1 MNSNLDTVLY
11 RYIYILNR
19 KSLKSLKKILFLLL
33 SAALIS
39 ASLGVDIVDIP
50 QESVLIEKAPFNAM
64 ATPWA
69 DSIFQS
75 MTLEEKIGQLFS
87 IAAYSNKDETHK
99 KKVLELIQKHHVG
112 GLTFFQGGPIRQA
125 MLTNDYQKAS
135 KIPLMIAIDGEWG
148 LSMRLDST
156 VKYPWQ
162 MTLGA
167 IQDDSLIYEMGLQV
181 AEQFRRL
188 GVHVNFAPVVDVNN
202 NPNNPV
208 IFARSFGENK
218 YNVAE
223 KGIAYMK
230 GMQAGGLLANAKHFP
245 GHGDTDK
252 DSHKT
257 LPVVNYD
264 RARLDSVE
272 LYPFKEIIKS
282 GIGSMMTAHLYLP
295 KLTADKKA
303 SSLTKEI
310 VDTMLQQQL
319 GFGGLIFTDGL
330 NMGGVAKYQ
339 ASEEI
344 DLQALIA
351 GNDVLLLSQDV
362 PKAIELIKVALE
374 DGRLTQAAIDRSVRK
389 VLRAKEWLNIQ
400 YGDSVKL
407 ANLYEELNQAKYEYL
422 NRQLSEASLTVVRN
436 KENRIPFRKIA
447 KKRIVSIAFTDDMV
461 GFSAFQDGLNLYS
474 KVDRLNFNRLAV
486 SAQKSLMDTLLTYD
500 EIIVSVHKSNKH
512 PWIKAEVN
520 TEFKNFLNIL
530 RLKKKV
536 SLVLFG
542 NAYCLQDFLAAEFTD
557 VLVVAYQN
565 SEVAQN
571 LTAQLFFG
579 GVKANGQ
586 LPVSVSSRMRAGM
599 GLETAEVFR
608 MKYTNPEEL
617 GLRTMD
623 LVGIDS
629 IVEEGMREKAFP
641 GAQVYIAKEG
651 KVIFH
656 KSYGNHTYEGS
667 QKVLN
672 TDLYDIASVTKI
684 TSTLLALMDL
694 EGKGKLSLDDELG
707 KHLKITRGT
716 PYENLILRDIL
727 AHQAGLAAWIPF
739 YNKTLT
745 QGQPKPELY
754 SKDSSAIYSTRVTAN
769 LYIKSSY
776 RDTIFSRILNRAEV
790 SSKKEYKYSD
800 VGYYFIKEIVEKL
813 TKEPI
818 EQYNLENFYSPLGMS
833 RTGFK
838 PTQTYPLA
846 EIVPTERDKYFRQ
859 ELIHGDVH
867 DPGAAM
873 LGGVG
878 GHAGL
883 FADANDLGKL
893 MQMYLD
899 DGVFGGE
906 RYLQSG
912 IVAAYAKCQF
922 CADSIPMGKE
932 ENRRAAGFDKPQYH
946 GNPGPTCEC
955 VSMNSFGH
963 SGFTG
968 TLAWAD
974 PDEQIVYIFLSNRI
988 YPEATNKK
996 LLSLNI
1002 RTRIQEEIYKAINDS
1017 KMRTSQANIN

>member
-1 MNSNLDTVLY
+1 
-11 RYIYILNR
+11 
-19 KSLKSLKKILFLLL
+19 LKKIFFIVL
-33 SAALIS
+33 SILLIS
-39 ASLGVDIVDIP
+39 ISLGVNRIETLQQTALP
-50 QESVLIEKAPFNAM
+50 EKAPFNRI

-69 DSIFQS
+69 DSIFL
-75 MTLEEKIGQLFS
+75 TLSLDEKIGQLFS
-87 IAAYSNKDETHK
+87 VAAYSNLGAAHK
-99 KKVLELIQKHHVG
+99 KEILDLINELHIG
-112 GLTFFQGGPIRQA
+112 GLTFFQGGPVRQA
-125 MLTNDYQKAS
+125 MLTNEYQEAA

-167 IQDDSLIYEMGLQV
+167 IQNDSLIYQMGLQV

-208 IFARSFGENK
+208 IFARSFGEDK
-218 YNVAE
+218 YNVAQ

-257 LPVVNYD
+257 LPVVSHD
-264 RARLDSVE
+264 MARIDSIE
-272 LYPFKEIIKS
+272 LYPFKQIIQS

-295 KLTADKKA
+295 ELTSEKKA

-310 VDTMLQQQL
+310 VDTLLQQQL
-319 GFGGLIFTDGL
+319 GFDGLIFTDGL

-339 ASEEI
+339 TSEEI

-362 PKAIELIKVALE
+362 PKAIELIKVALLE
-374 DGRLTQAAIDRSVRK
+374 GRLSQASIDNSVMK
-389 VLRAKEWLNIQ
+389 VLKAKEWLKIES
-400 YGDSVKL
+400 GDSVELK
-407 ANLYEELNQAKYEYL
+407 NLYEDLNQPKFECL
-422 NRQLSEASLTVVRN
+422 NRQLSEASLTVIRN
-436 KENRIPFRKIA
+436 KGNRIPFKKIA
-447 KKRIVSIAFTDDMV
+447 KKRIVSLAFTDKQVD
-461 GFSAFQDGLNLYS
+461 FDAFQDGLNLYA
-474 KVDRLNFNRLAV
+474 KVDRLSYTALPV
-486 SAQKSLMDTLLTYD
+486 SAQKALMDTLLTY
-500 EIIVSVHKSNKH
+500 EEVIVSIHKSNKH
-512 PWIKAEVN
+512 PWIKADLN

-565 SEVAQN
+565 SKTAQS

-579 GVKANGQ
+579 GVKANGK
-586 LPVSVSSRMRAGM
+586 LPVSVSTRMKAGM
-599 GLETAEVFR
+599 GLEIADAFR
-608 MKYTNPEEL
+608 MKYTLPEEL
-617 GLRTMD
+617 GLRTED
-623 LVGIDS
+623 FAAIDS
-629 IVEEGMREKAFP
+629 IVEEGIRKKAFP
-641 GAQVYIAKEG
+641 GAQVYVAKDG
-651 KVIFH
+651 NVIYH
-656 KSYGNHTYEGS
+656 KAFGNPTYES
-667 QKVLN
+667 SVKVKK

-684 TSTLLALMDL
+684 TSTLLTLMYL
-694 EGKGKLSLDDELG
+694 EGKGKLSLDDNLG
-707 KHLKITRGT
+707 QYLKMTKGT
-716 PYENLILRDIL
+716 VYEDLVLRDIL

-739 YNKTLT
+739 YNKTVT
-745 QGQPKPELY
+745 KGQPKAEFY
-754 SKDSSAIYSTRVTAN
+754 AKDSSAIFSNRVTAN
-769 LYIKSSY
+769 LFIKSSY
-776 RDTIFSRILNRAEV
+776 KDTIFSRIINGAKV
-790 SSKKEYKYSD
+790 NKKKEYNYSD
-800 VGYYFIKEIVEKL
+800 VGYYFMKEIVEKI
-813 TKEPI
+813 TKQPI
-818 EQYNLENFYSPLGMS
+818 DQYNAAKFYEPLGMS
-833 RTGFK
+833 RTAFK
-838 PTQTYPLA
+838 PTYTFPLA
-846 EIVPTERDKYFRQ
+846 EIIPTERDTYFRQ

-883 FADANDLGKL
+883 FSTANDLGKL

-899 DGVFGGE
+899 DGVFSGE

-912 IVAAYAKCQF
+912 IVATYAKCQF
-922 CADSIPMGKE
+922 CEDSIPINEE
-932 ENRRAAGFDKPQYH
+932 ENRRAAGFDKPQFH
-946 GNPGPTCEC
+946 GTPGPTCDC

-974 PDEQIVYIFLSNRI
+974 PEEGVVYIFLSNRI
-988 YPEATNKK
+988 YPDATNRK

-1002 RTRIQEEIYKAINDS
+1002 RTRIQEEIYKAINKS
-1017 KMRTSQANIN
+1017 KMRTSQSSIN

>member
-1 MNSNLDTVLY
+1 MK
-11 RYIYILNR
+11 R
-19 KSLKSLKKILFLLL
+19 ILFLSL
-33 SAALIS
+33 SIILIS
-39 ASLGVDIVDIP
+39 VSLGINNPIAAEKP
-50 QESVLIEKAPFNAM
+50 TMIEKAPFNSM

-69 DSIFQS
+69 DSVFQ
-75 MTLEEKIGQLFS
+75 TLSLDEKIGQLFS
-87 IAAYSNKDETHK
+87 IAAYSNKGAAHK
-99 KKVLELIQKHHVG
+99 KEILNLIEQHHIG
-112 GLTFFQGGPIRQA
+112 GLTFFQGGPVRQA
-125 MLTNDYQKAS
+125 NLTNTYQKAT

-156 VKYPWQ
+156 IKYPWQ

-167 IQDDSLIYEMGLQV
+167 IQNDSLIYEMGLQV

-202 NPNNPV
+202 NPKNPV
-208 IFARSFGENK
+208 IFARSFGEDK
-218 YNVAE
+218 YNVAQ

-257 LPVVNYD
+257 LPVVSHD
-264 RARLDSVE
+264 MARIDSIE
-272 LYPFKEIIKS
+272 LYPFKEIIKA

-295 KLTADKKA
+295 KLTSEKKA
-303 SSLTKEI
+303 SSLSKEI
-310 VDTMLQQQL
+310 VDTLLQQQM

-339 ASEEI
+339 TSEEI

-351 GNDVLLLSQDV
+351 GNDVLLLSQNV
-362 PKAIELIKVALE
+362 PKAIALIKLALK
-374 DGRLTQAAIDRSVRK
+374 DGRLTEASINQSVQK
-389 VLRAKEWLNIQ
+389 ILKAKEWLGIQ
-400 YGDSVKL
+400 NGDSVKL
-407 ANLYEELNQAKYEYL
+407 ENLYQDLNQPKYGYL

-436 KENRIPFRKIA
+436 VENRIPFKKIA
-447 KKRIVSIAFTDDMV
+447 KKKIASVAFTDKGI
-461 GFSAFQDGLNLYS
+461 GFDAFQDGLNLYA
-474 KVDRLNFNRLAV
+474 KVDRFSYTSLPVVN
-486 SAQKSLMDTLLTYD
+486 QKALMDTLLTYD
-500 EIIVSVHKSNKH
+500 EVIVSVHKSNKH
-512 PWIKAEVN
+512 PWIKAKVDPEY
-520 TEFKNFLNIL
+520 KSFLEIL
-530 RLKKKV
+530 RRKKKV

-542 NAYCLQDFLAAEFTD
+542 NAYCLQNFLAAEFTD

-579 GVKANGQ
+579 GVKANGK
-586 LPVSVSSRMRAGM
+586 LPVSVSKTIKAGM
-599 GLETAEVFR
+599 GMETAEAFR
-608 MKYTNPEEL
+608 MKYTMPEEL
-617 GLRTMD
+617 GLSSED
-623 LVGIDS
+623 FASIDA
-629 IVEEGMREKAFP
+629 IVNEGMIEKAFP

-651 KVIFH
+651 KVVYNKTFG
-656 KSYGNHTYEGS
+656 KPTYES
-667 QKVLN
+667 TTTVKPS
-672 TDLYDIASVTKI
+672 DLYDIASVTKV
-684 TSTLLALMDL
+684 TSTILALMDL
-694 EGKGKLSLDDELG
+694 EGQGKLSLDDNLG
-707 KHLKITRGT
+707 THLKMTKGT

-739 YNKTLT
+739 YNKTVT
-745 QGQPKPELY
+745 KGQPKPEFY
-754 SKDSSAIYSTRVTAN
+754 SKDSSAIYSRRVTAN
-769 LYIKSSY
+769 LFIKASY
-776 RDTIFSRILNRAEV
+776 EDTIFYRILKRAKVKE
-790 SSKKEYKYSD
+790 KKEYRYSD
-800 VGYYFIKEIVEKL
+800 VGYYFMKEIVETI

-818 EQYNLENFYSPLGMS
+818 EEYNATHFYEPLGMS
-833 RTGFK
+833 RTTFN
-838 PTQTYPLA
+838 PSYSYPLGA
-846 EIVPTERDKYFRQ
+846 IIPTEKDTYFRQ

-883 FADANDLGKL
+883 FSTANDLGKL

-899 DGVFGGE
+899 DGLFAEE
-906 RYLQSG
+906 RYLQPG
-912 IVAAYAKCQF
+912 VVGEFAKCQF
-922 CADSIPMGKE
+922 CREGVPMDGE
-932 ENRRAAGFDKPQYH
+932 ENRRAAGFDKPQFH

-974 PDEQIVYIFLSNRI
+974 PEEKVVYVFLSNRV
-988 YPEATNKK
+988 YPDANNKK

-1002 RTRIQEEIYKAINDS
+1002 RTRIQEEIYKAISNS
-1017 KMRTSQANIN
+1017 KMRTSSTNIN

>member
-1 MNSNLDTVLY
+1 M
-11 RYIYILNR
+11 
-19 KSLKSLKKILFLLL
+19 L

-39 ASLGVDIVDIP
+39 VSLGVHVVDIP
-50 QESVLIEKAPFNAM
+50 QEAVLKEKAPFNAI

-69 DSIFQS
+69 DSIFRTMS
-75 MTLEEKIGQLFS
+75 LEEKIGQLFS
-87 IAAYSNKDETHK
+87 VAAYSNKDEAHRAE
-99 KKVLELIQKHHVG
+99 VLELIEKHHVG
-112 GLTFFQGGPIRQA
+112 GLTFFQGGPVRQA
-125 MLTNDYQKAS
+125 MLTNDYQKAA

-167 IQDDSLIYEMGLQV
+167 IQNDSLIYEMGLQV

-208 IFARSFGENK
+208 IFARSFGEDK
-218 YNVAE
+218 YNVGR
-223 KGIAYMK
+223 KGVAYMK
-230 GMQAGGLLANAKHFP
+230 GMQSGGLLANAKHFP
-245 GHGDTDK
+245 GHGDTDQ

-264 RARLDSVE
+264 GARIDSIE

-295 KLTADKKA
+295 KLTAEKKA

-319 GFGGLIFTDGL
+319 GFEGLIFTDGL

-339 ASEEI
+339 LSEEI

-362 PKAIELIKVALE
+362 PKAIELIKVALS
-374 DGRLTQAAIDRSVRK
+374 DGRLVQESIDKSVMK
-389 VLRAKEWLNIQ
+389 VLRAKEWLKIHR
-400 YGDSVKL
+400 GDLVELK
-407 ANLYEELNQAKYEYL
+407 NLYEDLNQPKYDFL

-436 KENRIPFRKIA
+436 KENRIPFRKLA
-447 KKRIVSIAFTDDMV
+447 KKRIVSLAFTDDEV
-461 GFSAFQDGLNLYS
+461 DFGAFQEGLNLYTR
-474 KVDRLNFNRLAV
+474 VDRLSFSSLPV
-486 SAQKSLMDTLLTYD
+486 SDQKALMDTLLTYD
-500 EIIVSVHKSNKH
+500 EVIVSVHKSNKH

-565 SEVAQN
+565 SEAAQN

-586 LPVSVSSRMRAGM
+586 LPVSVSSRMKAGM
-599 GLETAEVFR
+599 GLETAEAFR
-608 MKYTNPEEL
+608 MKYTSPEEV
-617 GLRTMD
+617 GIHSID
-623 LVGIDS
+623 LAGIDS
-629 IVEEGMREKAFP
+629 IVQEGMREKAFP

-656 KSYGNHTYEGS
+656 KSYGKHTYEGA

-707 KHLKITRGT
+707 THLKITRGT
-716 PYENLILRDIL
+716 PYEKLVLRDIL
-727 AHQAGLAAWIPF
+727 AHQAGLANWIPF
-739 YNKTLT
+739 YNKTVT
-745 QGQPKPELY
+745 KGQPKPEFY
-754 SKDSSAIYSTRVTAN
+754 SKDSSATYSTRVTSN
-769 LYIKSSY
+769 LYIKPSY
-776 RDTIFSRILNRAEV
+776 QDTIFWRILNRAQV
-790 SSKKEYKYSD
+790 SDKKEYKYSD
-800 VGYYFIKEIVEKL
+800 VGYYFMKEIVEKI

-818 EQYNLENFYSPLGMS
+818 EQYNFENFYSPLGMS
-833 RTGFK
+833 RTSFR
-838 PTQTYPLA
+838 PTYTFPLT
-846 EIVPTERDKYFRQ
+846 EIVPTEKDKYFRQ

-899 DGVFGGE
+899 DGVFAGE
-906 RYLQSG
+906 RYLQAG
-912 IVAAYAKCQF
+912 VVATYAKCQF
-922 CADSIPMGKE
+922 CADSIPKDGE

-974 PDEQIVYIFLSNRI
+974 PDEEIVYIFLSNRI
-988 YPEATNKK
+988 YPDATNKK

-1002 RTRIQEEIYKAINDS
+1002 RTRIQEEIYEAINNS
-1017 KMRTSQANIN
+1017 KIRTSQASIN